1 MMFVL
6 FRAWIPSF
14 TEILCELP
22 SLTQHISTIRASWD
36 LLMIKISFTFS
47 FVKVKH
53 LKLYC
58 FQLYSWFCSIFKL
71 KTLKWLSEN
80 AFCSLYCFCLG
91 MIQRNFQVVYQPRL
105 IYRRLFYDC
114 WIIQAYSRSCG
125 VHELRQVRLLQS
137 RQGLQEWSR
146 RNQKSQCKM
155 DVVLKGKTQLF
166 CARQLSFLLWWNSR
180 HFKFNKGEW
189 QMWLLGS
196 S

>member
-1 MMFVL
+1 MFVI
-6 FRAWIPSF
+6 FRVWIPSS
-14 TEILCELP
+14 TEIPCGLR
-22 SLTQHISTIRASWD
+22 SLTQPISTTRASWD
-36 LLMIKISFTFS
+36 LLMIKISYTFS

-91 MIQRNFQVVYQPRL
+91 MTQRNFQVVYQPRL

-155 DVVLKGKTQLF
+155 DLIPESSPQLF
-166 CARQLSFLLWWNSR
+166 HSWKLSFLLWWDPR
-180 HFKFNKGEW
+180 YIKFNTGIV
-189 QMWLLGS
+189 S
-196 S
+196 